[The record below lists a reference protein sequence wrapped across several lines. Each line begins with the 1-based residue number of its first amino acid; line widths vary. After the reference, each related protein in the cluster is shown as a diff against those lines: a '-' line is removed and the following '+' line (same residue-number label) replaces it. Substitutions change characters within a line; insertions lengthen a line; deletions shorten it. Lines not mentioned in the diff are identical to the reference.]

1 MKESKQRK
9 KKKESAIKCGGWFL
23 TKKKKKSAQKL
34 THKGFYSR
42 IAFRPKNTINL
53 SPLSDLLSMVM
64 ANSIFLLF
72 ISLCLC
78 QQTDEQWKNR
88 RDRLG

>member
-1 MKESKQRK
+1 MKES
-9 KKKESAIKCGGWFL
+9 
-23 TKKKKKSAQKL
+23 KKKKKSAMGVVFLTKKKSLAQKI

-42 IAFRPKNTINL
+42 IAFRPKNTTNL
-53 SPLSDLLSMVM
+53 SLLSDLLSMVM